1 MTAWFMTNFWSIK
14 NIIII
19 ITIVLLALL
28 IIWRRIG
35 KFSSKLL
42 QFKNATQK
50 LQLKNG
56 CTLILSLTVTV
67 NLCDIFLLPN
77 SSSDWS
83 LAHFWRLMIG
93 VHVGPIPDPAV
104 IHDWIRTVRTSDW
117 TTHRNLCQTQ
127 TFQVYFEIV
136 LFELFENSMEMIR
149 EMKTAEI
156 LFWKI
161 FYVRIENYF
170 TEICVRVGCFWS
182 KSIKM
187 MNFARKRAEPSSKLV
202 FSRGFAPK
210 FSSFCLKIFNQFGM
224 SKIFVLR

>member
-1 MTAWFMTNFWSIK
+1 MSHLLMTHITWLMTAWFMTNFWSIK

-28 IIWRRIG
+28 IIWWRIG

-127 TFQVYFEIV
+127 TFQVYFGIV

-156 LFWKI
+156 LFFKL
-161 FYVRIENYF
+161 
-170 TEICVRVGCFWS
+170 FWGDMR
-182 KSIKM
+182 KSR
-187 MNFARKRAEPSSKLV
+187 FLV
-202 FSRGFAPK
+202 
-210 FSSFCLKIFNQFGM
+210 
-224 SKIFVLR
+224 